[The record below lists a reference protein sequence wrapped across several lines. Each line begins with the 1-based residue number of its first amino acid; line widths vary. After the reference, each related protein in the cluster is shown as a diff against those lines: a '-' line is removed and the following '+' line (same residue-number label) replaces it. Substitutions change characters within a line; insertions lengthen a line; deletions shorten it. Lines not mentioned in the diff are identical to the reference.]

1 MGVASVRARG
11 MLAVRV
17 GAVHVDTLKLVQQRT
32 ELSFGLKFFEVLLDR
47 MVLRH
52 GILFIYLLWHT
63 ENVVW
68 VKNVLRHELL
78 ES

>member
-1 MGVASVRARG
+1 

-17 GAVHVDTLKLVQQRT
+17 GAVHVHTLKLVQQRT

-52 GILFIYLLWHT
+52 SILFIYLLWHT